1 MNTLKYT
8 MSTNCKRT
16 GLTPPAPTLL
26 FQRNKKKKKHVMNKS
41 FTGLPKGHWHYNGR
55 IQLNNTPSESNTLI
69 VVMSQCKVTC
79 AAEGSYNLHLQGTS

>member
-1 MNTLKYT
+1 

-16 GLTPPAPTLL
+16 GLAPICPL
-26 FQRNKKKKKHVMNKS
+26 FDFSKKFKKKTKNKKKQHVMNKS

-55 IQLNNTPSESNTLI
+55 IQQNNTPSESNTLI
-69 VVMSQCKVTC
+69 MVMSQCKVTC

>member
-1 MNTLKYT
+1 

-16 GLTPPAPTLL
+16 GLAPTCPY
-26 FQRNKKKKKHVMNKS
+26 FTFSKKLKKTNKKKHVMNKS